1 MGRISAMPLRRQL
14 FLAIFLLI
22 VPLFAAAGWSGWLS
36 LHEREGELAEQ
47 AILIART
54 VAAFIDR
61 DVGELD
67 DLARRLA
74 RVPVVRA
81 LDAEGTRGVFMRA
94 MDGRAPVLRL
104 ELASADGRQIAAL
117 DSGEATLDTVE
128 WAADVLRRGD
138 RALVSVVTGQ
148 RVRYAVIG
156 YPVRDSN
163 GKAIGALGMFVNLQS
178 LQDAFGAVGLQD
190 KSVVTIASMDDGRI
204 LARSSDGERFVGSL
218 APELPRRGPAAPH
231 RAVGSD
237 GVERVYVEES
247 VHVGPWLVSVGL
259 PMSIAFDRAASLWS
273 RSLVILFLAVGSW
286 LFVALILSNRF
297 VGAVGDLDATAQ
309 RIASGDFG
317 PITKKKMFA
326 REFADLQTAFVS
338 MLERFNASRDKLD
351 AQMAEER
358 RIRKELESLQ
368 GQVIRQE
375 RLAAVGQMVSGVAHE
390 INNPL
395 QSISGFAELLRL
407 QRTLPESAQSDLTI
421 ILRESARANAI
432 IRNLALFARQQPGP
446 AEPIRLGEVIVAVAE
461 LRQRRLESEQIEL
474 RIEDASTQHVMAVL
488 TELQQ
493 VILNFVVN
501 AEQAILSTRRIPA
514 RVTIRTYD
522 RGERVVL
529 EVEDTGP
536 GVKPEN
542 EPRLFEPFFTTKPV
556 GQGTGLG
563 LSISYGIIESLGG
576 KVGYR
581 PASATGAIFYFD
593 LPAAGPEI

>member
-1 MGRISAMPLRRQL
+1 MSLRRQL
-14 FLAIFLLI
+14 FLAILLLLL
-22 VPLFAAAGWSGWLS
+22 PLFAAAGWSGWLT
-36 LHEREGELAEQ
+36 LGERVNELGEQ
-47 AILIART
+47 ASVISRT

-67 DLARRLA
+67 DLARRMA
-74 RVPVVRA
+74 RVPAVRA
-81 LDAEGTRGVFMRA
+81 LDAAETRGVFSRA
-94 MDGRAPVLRL
+94 MDGRAPVLRM
-104 ELASADGRQIAAL
+104 ELASADGQEILAL
-117 DSGEATLDTVE
+117 DSGEATLDPVA

-138 RALVSVVTGQ
+138 RTLVPVVTGQ
-148 RVRYAVIG
+148 RVRYVVLG
-156 YPVRDSN
+156 YPVWGSD
-163 GKAIGALGMFVNLQS
+163 GQAVGALGMFVNLQS
-178 LQDAFGAVGLQD
+178 LQDAFGAVGLED
-190 KSVVTIASMDDGRI
+190 KSVVTIESMDGRI
-204 LARSSDGERFVGSL
+204 LARSSEGQPFVGSL
-218 APELPRRGPAAPH
+218 APGSPRRGPAAPY
-231 RAVGSD
+231 RAVGMD
-237 GVERVYVEES
+237 GVERVYVGEIAN
-247 VHVGPWLVSVGL
+247 VGPWYVSVGL
-259 PMSIAFDRAASLWS
+259 PMSIAFERAASLWS

-286 LFVALILSNRF
+286 LFVALLLSNRF

-317 PITKKKMFA
+317 PITQKKMFA

-338 MLERFNASRDKLD
+338 MLERFNATRDKLD

-375 RLAAVGQMVSGVAHE
+375 RLAAVGQLVSGVAHE

-407 QRTLPESAQSDLTI
+407 QRSLPESAQSDLTI

-446 AEPIRLGEVIVAVAE
+446 AAPIHLGEVIVAVAE

-474 RIEDASTQHVMAVL
+474 RIEDTSTQHVMAVL

-501 AEQAILSTRRIPA
+501 AEQAILSSGRIPA

-522 RGERVVL
+522 RGDRVVL

-536 GVKPEN
+536 GVKPAD

-581 PASATGAIFYFD
+581 PAPASGAIFYFE
-593 LPAAGPEI
+593 LPAA